1 MIYGYVS
8 QDFNSVDV
16 LTQAIGDYAAK
27 HQIKMDHIVVDPE
40 SNRVDWQL
48 RQLRRFIDSETK
60 PGDELVVYEASN
72 IGRSVAQMIEFFDF
86 LLSRG
91 VNCHLVKYDMVFRAE
106 NMTNMS
112 EMLTLIRHI
121 ESDFVAKRT
130 TEALARRREK
140 GLPLGRPKGRKN
152 KSLKLDEF
160 RQDIQ
165 RYLDLGVSKASI
177 AKLIKCHPQT
187 LYNYIDAR
195 GLKAKAGVAMPSHLK
210 SVE

>member
-1 MIYGYVS
+1 MKYGYVAR
-8 QDFNSVDV
+8 DFHSVET
-16 LTQAIGDYAAK
+16 LTQAIGAYATK
-27 HQIKMDHIVVDPE
+27 KKIKIDHIVVDPE
-40 SNRVDWQL
+40 SNRTDWQL
-48 RQLRRFIDSETK
+48 RELRRFIDSETK
-60 PGDELVVYEASN
+60 PGDELIVYEASN

-91 VNCHLVKYDMVFRAE
+91 VSCHLVKYAMVFRVQGATDLRE
-106 NMTNMS
+106 I
-112 EMLTLIRHI
+112 LTLIRHI

-195 GLKAKAGVAMPSHLK
+195 GLKAKTGLVAPAHLK
-210 SVE
+210 SVQ